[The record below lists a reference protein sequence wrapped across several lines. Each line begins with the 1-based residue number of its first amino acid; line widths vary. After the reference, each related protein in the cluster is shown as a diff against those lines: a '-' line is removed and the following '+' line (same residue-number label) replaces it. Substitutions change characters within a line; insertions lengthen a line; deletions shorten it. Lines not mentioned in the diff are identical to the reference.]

1 MNDDNINDNINFEL
15 ITEQASLSIRG
26 PGGRQ
31 IDFKVFRQ
39 IRRPAKYF
47 TNKSWIFINTL
58 NVLSQWSCYWF
69 ESINYK

>member
-31 IDFKVFRQ
+31 IDLKVFRQ

-47 TNKSWIFINTL
+47 TNKS
-58 NVLSQWSCYWF
+58 
-69 ESINYK
+69 

>member
-47 TNKSWIFINTL
+47 SDKS
-58 NVLSQWSCYWF
+58 
-69 ESINYK
+69 